1 MALTEL
7 FLKSNHGKP
16 REKTEEYTD
25 RDSMSVRISPKGKIV
40 FQYRYRFNAKPVRLD
55 LGTYPELTL
64 KMARAKLLEMRAL
77 LNEGKNPKLEV
88 NLRKQHYQTMPLLS
102 EIFMQWYHAY
112 CVKEKKTAEQVLATF
127 KLHVFPPLGNL
138 PLNKISVKQWLDL
151 LENLKDDKPAIT
163 ERILVNAKQMLK
175 WAKKREIIENNPLS
189 DIYAKADLN
198 IQKRKTDRVLSDDD
212 VKMLFIAMTQSNIY
226 HRNRLFLELCL
237 MYGCRNGELRLAKK
251 SDFDFDKKIWTVPV
265 EINKVGKVT
274 GRKITRPI
282 LPEME
287 DLLREAMQLNKS
299 MYLFANDEG
308 QPISRSVTLS
318 LPYNL
323 MQFLRSKY
331 NYNMQHWSMHDL
343 RRTARTNFS
352 AFTRRDIAE
361 VMLGHS
367 LRGEQATYDYYEYLP
382 EQTEAYAKWIE
393 KLKQLKS

>member
-40 FQYRYRFNAKPVRLD
+40 FQYRYRFGGKPVRLD

-64 KMARAKLLEMRAL
+64 KMARVKLLEMRAL

-88 NLRKQHYQTMPLLS
+88 NLKKQHYQTMPLLS
-102 EIFMQWYHAY
+102 EIFMQWYHIY

-127 KLHVFPPLGNL
+127 KLHVFPTLGNL

-175 WAKKREIIENNPLS
+175 WAKKREIIENNVLS

-212 VKMLFIAMTQSNIY
+212 IKMLFIAMTQSNIY

-265 EINKVGKVT
+265 EINKVGKIT

-287 DLLREAMQLNKS
+287 DLLSEAMQLNKS

-308 QPISRSVTLS
+308 QPISRSVPLS

-331 NYNMQHWSMHDL
+331 NYNMQHWSVHDL